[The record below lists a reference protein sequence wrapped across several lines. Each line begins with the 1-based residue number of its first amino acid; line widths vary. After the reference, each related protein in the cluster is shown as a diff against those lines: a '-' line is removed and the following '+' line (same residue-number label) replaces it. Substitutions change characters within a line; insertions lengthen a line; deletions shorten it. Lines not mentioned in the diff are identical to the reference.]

1 MERRDGGGVKGR
13 RQQKRQ
19 IYVKSLGVK
28 VISGGR
34 SSSAQLAGGCSREA
48 PEGLTYSVGNTGSED
63 AECASECGM
72 CLGFMVGGEGEE

>member
-48 PEGLTYSVGNTGSED
+48 PEGRLYSVGTMAARTRRARAMAAGICGS
-63 AECASECGM
+63 
-72 CLGFMVGGEGEE
+72 